1 VVGVE
6 RVRTAGRSVGC
17 IKLEYGMKSDW
28 VGHGW
33 ARVRSGR
40 GFGVGVQTH
49 RLGEG
54 VRDDLDPPFVAHAD
68 VDGGGRRVS

>member
-1 VVGVE
+1 MVGVE

-40 GFGVGVQTH
+40 LPERKLFLLGAQTAK
-49 RLGEG
+49 L
-54 VRDDLDPPFVAHAD
+54 V
-68 VDGGGRRVS
+68 